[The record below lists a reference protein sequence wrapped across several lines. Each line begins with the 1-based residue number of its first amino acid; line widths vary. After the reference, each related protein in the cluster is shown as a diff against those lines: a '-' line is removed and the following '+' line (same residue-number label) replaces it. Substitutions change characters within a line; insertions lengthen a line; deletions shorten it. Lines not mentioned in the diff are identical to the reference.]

1 MVRRCHIAFLLAVVV
16 VLLLPC
22 LYAVERSYQT
32 ATLVGVQ
39 QKHRSRVLYYIV
51 NTPVTQED
59 PFYQVS
65 VQLKSTIYEGE
76 YTPRHAEESLPG
88 NWKPG
93 ASIQARIE
101 KHFMFLK
108 RPDGSELQ
116 FVIVKRISP
125 ANNQ

>member
-1 MVRRCHIAFLLAVVV
+1 MVRRCHIAFLLAVVL
-16 VLLLPC
+16 VLFPC

-65 VQLKSTIYEGE
+65 VQLKNTIYEGE

>member
-1 MVRRCHIAFLLAVVV
+1 MVRRCHIAFLLAVV
-16 VLLLPC
+16 LLPC

-76 YTPRHAEESLPG
+76 YTPRHAEESLPS

-93 ASIQARIE
+93 ASIEARIE

-108 RPDGSELQ
+108 RPDGSELR

>member
-16 VLLLPC
+16 VLLPC

-32 ATLVGVQ
+32 ATLVDAQ

-65 VQLKSTIYEGE
+65 VQLKNTIYVGE

-93 ASIQARIE
+93 ESLQARIE

-125 ANNQ
+125 ANNH

>member
-65 VQLKSTIYEGE
+65 VQLKNTIYEGE
-76 YTPRHAEESLPG
+76 S
-88 NWKPG
+88 
-93 ASIQARIE
+93 ASVRECCAART
-101 KHFMFLK
+101 
-108 RPDGSELQ
+108 GSVARKLAARR
-116 FVIVKRISP
+116 VWRK
-125 ANNQ
+125 A

>member
-16 VLLLPC
+16 VLLPC

-32 ATLVGVQ
+32 ATLVDVQ

-65 VQLKSTIYEGE
+65 VQLKNTIYVGYRRE
-76 YTPRHAEESLPG
+76 L
-88 NWKPG
+88 K
-93 ASIQARIE
+93 SI
-101 KHFMFLK
+101 
-108 RPDGSELQ
+108 SC
-116 FVIVKRISP
+116 S
-125 ANNQ
+125 